1 MADLKRVMAY
11 LPDEEYQRL
20 RRLSFERHESMS
32 ELIRRALGQTFGWDV
47 EPAEGKAK
55 AA

>member
-11 LPDEEYQRL
+11 LPSEEYQQL

-32 ELIRRALGQTFGWDV
+32 ELIRRALGQTFGWGV
-47 EPAEGKAK
+47 EPVAGKTK